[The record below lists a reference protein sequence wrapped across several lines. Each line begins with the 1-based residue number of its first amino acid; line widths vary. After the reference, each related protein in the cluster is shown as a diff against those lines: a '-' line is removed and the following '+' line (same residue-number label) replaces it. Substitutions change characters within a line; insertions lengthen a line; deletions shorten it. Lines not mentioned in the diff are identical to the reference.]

1 MTSCMAGE
9 STKGLSQPFREHE
22 CAILSRLGHYWIGS
36 TEATY
41 RDRETILWT
50 QQIASKQPAIALH
63 NSLTLRSRGKVYYGV
78 NQIKNQGSPISPLP
92 PLDSTQAAS
101 ADTAP
106 SSGQGC
112 SPASLQNE
120 ATSRSNVSLEIHSGH
135 EDADFYRQPNGA
147 SLCCGSSSQPH
158 HTNQL
163 QPSHMTQQPTT
174 QGPIMLL
181 NNGKHKH
188 RRSMQVQRRVVRWH
202 MCCIS

>member
-1 MTSCMAGE
+1 MCNIVQTWALLDWCHRSH
-9 STKGLSQPFREHE
+9 LQ
-22 CAILSRLGHYWIGS
+22 
-36 TEATY
+36 

-78 NQIKNQGSPISPLP
+78 HQIKNQGSPISPLP
-92 PLDSTQAAS
+92 PLDSSQAAS
-101 ADTAP
+101 GDTAP
-106 SSGQGC
+106 SSGQGW

-120 ATSRSNVSLEIHSGH
+120 ASACSNASLEIHSDH

-147 SLCCGSSSQPH
+147 SLCCGSSSQPY

-163 QPSHMTQQPTT
+163 QPSHMTQPTT

-181 NNGKHKH
+181 NNGRHKH
-188 RRSMQVQRRVVRWH
+188 RGSMQVQR
-202 MCCIS
+202 